1 MKRLLYIILYVVL
14 AASASAQVRVTGL
27 VIDLQNKPVS
37 DVIVKLV
44 NGTKTLAFT
53 SSNAQGVYN
62 LEVKNAPTGMVTL
75 QFNHVGYEKESE
87 RVTLKE
93 KVTKLDMIL
102 TPKSIS
108 LKEVTV
114 RANPLRQK
122 GDTLTHN
129 LASFLG
135 KGDVTLEDGLKRL
148 PGVDVAK
155 SGAISYMGKPISQFN
170 IEGLDLLGGKYNLA
184 TRNIPADYV
193 TQVEIVR
200 NHHARKVEKD
210 VPSNEVS
217 MNIKLAKKA
226 KFKPF
231 GQEEAGVGVASPPT
245 PLQGERGVITPD
257 VESQQ
262 QDYLLPSHV
271 GEASWAR
278 LLLGVTGMMFTDK
291 FQTICSLKG
300 GNYKDFAQADM
311 RDHFGGS
318 DVTTP
323 ATSLFGGFDG
333 GAPPQGEYLY
343 QRNGMA
349 TLNGILKLDSATTVK
364 VNADYSY
371 HRATHDISQSSTYM
385 AGDGSYVTVSE
396 QTSPLTKVHL
406 PKLTMN
412 YLKNADHVY
421 LSETIVLKGKF
432 EQNEGDVLAN
442 QQLVEQRRK
451 TSSFEVGND
460 LFWMGR
466 TEKGTRRHVNASVA
480 FRRTP
485 TLRLS
490 FSLTPSPSPT
500 GEGSRY
506 LSTANN
512 QQQDYILPSPLGE
525 GSGVRLQTAQSST
538 LSMNVGSSFQIPI
551 GKVFRLNLPVS
562 VSAMHDDLET
572 KQTHP
577 QPLPEWRGENNP
589 DSVVVGNQGNYSSP
603 SQGEAGERVYGWSFT
618 PSVNPGFEIHSRNRR
633 FYLSAGLG
641 AALKGLYYNKLN
653 YTKPV
658 LNPSMSINYT
668 FSANSKLQF
677 STGYTTQIGDMM
689 TLLTE
694 PMQVDYHTVRTSSGI
709 IGESN
714 NWSTSGEW
722 KWQLPIQYFTLSLA
736 ASHNEGKRNTLY
748 SQSISGID
756 ISSSA
761 LHRDTRSRSSNFT
774 VSSTKNFPSIF
785 TKLGAD
791 ASYGF
796 GDSEQAISSPL
807 GGGQEGAANIIK
819 VRSNNYNLHG
829 NASITPI
836 QWLELRYDIRYGW
849 SKSSL
854 TPSPSPKGEGS
865 NYSQDE
871 NSAAELSTP
880 FSTGRGAGGG
890 SSITSLTHSG
900 ALHIFPISALDL
912 AVSYDHVRRQISS
925 PLGGGQEGAQYKH
938 MSLFNASAQYKLK
951 HLVLRLELDNLL
963 NQRSY
968 SYTVFD
974 GINTYTYDY
983 GLCGRTAMLR
993 ATFKL

>member
-1 MKRLLYIILYVVL
+1 MKRIFIIICLML
-14 AASASAQVRVTGL
+14 AASASAQVRITGRVTEHFSSSGG
-27 VIDLQNKPVS
+27 IGGEPKPVS

-44 NGTKTLAFT
+44 KGYGSAGKAREWSSKTLAFT
-53 SSNAQGVYN
+53 STNAKGEYV
-62 LEVKNAPTGMVTL
+62 LELKSVPSGEVTL
-75 QFNHVGYEKESE
+75 QFTHISYEKESE
-87 RVTLKE
+87 RLTLKD
-93 KVTKLDMIL
+93 KVVKIDMTL
-102 TPKSIS
+102 TPKNIS
-108 LKEVTV
+108 LKEVKV
-114 RANPLRQK
+114 KANPLWQR
-122 GDTLTHN
+122 GDTLSHN

-135 KGDVTLEDGLKRL
+135 RGDVSLEDGLKRL
-148 PGVDVAK
+148 PGVDVAQ

-193 TQVEIVR
+193 TQIEIVR
-200 NHHARKVEKD
+200 NHHSRRVEKD

-217 MNIKLAKKA
+217 MNIRLSKKA

-231 GQEEAGVGVASPPT
+231 GQEEAGAGYMEDGNDG
-245 PLQGERGVITPD
+245 LQ
-257 VESQQ
+257 
-262 QDYLLPSHV
+262 
-271 GEASWAR
+271 A
-278 LLLGVTGMMFTDK
+278 LLGVTGMMFTDK

-300 GNYKDFAQADM
+300 GNYKSFARADM
-311 RDHFGGS
+311 TDHLGGS

-349 TLNGILKLDSATTVK
+349 TLNGIHKLDSATTVK

-371 HRATHDISQSSTYM
+371 HRATHDISQSSTYL

-412 YLKNADHVY
+412 YLKNADRVY
-421 LSETIVLKGKF
+421 LSEKFVVKGKF

-442 QQLVEQRRK
+442 QQLVEQRGK

-466 TEKGTRRHVNASVA
+466 TEKDSRRHVNASVS
-480 FRRTP
+480 FKRTP

-490 FSLTPSPSPT
+490 FVND
-500 GEGSRY
+500 GRGY
-506 LSTANN
+506 
-512 QQQDYILPSPLGE
+512 G
-525 GSGVRLQTAQSST
+525 QTAHSST
-538 LSMNVGSSFQIPI
+538 LSMNVGSSFNIPI
-551 GKVFRLNLPVS
+551 GKVFRLSLPVR
-562 VSAMHDDLET
+562 VSAMYDDVET
-572 KQTHP
+572 NRVAT
-577 QPLPEWRGENNP
+577 GEVN
-589 DSVVVGNQGNYSSP
+589 DI
-603 SQGEAGERVYGWSFT
+603 RGWSFT

-658 LNPSMSINYT
+658 LNPSMGIKYT
-668 FSANSKLQF
+668 FSANSKLQL

-694 PMQVDYHTVRTSSGI
+694 PMQVDYRSVRTSSGI

-714 NWSTSGEW
+714 SWYTSGDW
-722 KWQLPIQYFTLSLA
+722 KWQLPMQYFTLSLA
-736 ASHNEGKRNTLY
+736 ASHNEGKHNTLY
-748 SQSISGID
+748 SQSVSGID

-761 LHRDTRSRSSNFT
+761 LQRDTRSRSTNFS
-774 VSSTKNFPSIF
+774 VSSTKNVPSIF

-791 ASYGF
+791 ASFGF
-796 GDSEQAISSPL
+796 GDSEQAISSS
-807 GGGQEGAANIIK
+807 EGATDIIK
-819 VRSNNYNLHG
+819 VRSTNYNLHG
-829 NASITPI
+829 NASVTPI

-849 SKSSL
+849 SRSRYS
-854 TPSPSPKGEGS
+854 EES
-865 NYSQDE
+865 N
-871 NSAAELSTP
+871 TV
-880 FSTGRGAGGG
+880 
-890 SSITSLTHSG
+890 TSLTHSG
-900 ALHIFPISALDL
+900 AIHIFPITTLDL
-912 AVSYDHVRRQISS
+912 SLDYDHVRRQITTD
-925 PLGGGQEGAQYKH
+925 QYKR
-938 MSLFNASAQYKLK
+938 MSLFNASAQYKWK
-951 HLVLRLELDNLL
+951 QCVLRLELTNLL

-968 SYTVFD
+968 SYIVFD

-983 GLCGRTAMLR
+983 GLCGRTTIIR